1 MNGGAVR
8 PFHQA
13 VVVIVVAARQ
23 SVKLLPPPVN
33 AFLSGLRQPLYRTA
47 GASSPASLLKNLP
60 AYLAHRIFQAKRFL
74 HRFVHEQNPVRV
86 DIGHV
91 QIRLHTAHHGIVY
104 PVLQHIVFIQV
115 LIGKCHR
122 DNGQQ
127 EPEYGQFPVRPVAL
141 PGFFSKYRKSHKPYI
156 IADRQNRQTTFRHR
170 KRCERL

>member
-1 MNGGAVR
+1 MNGGAVC

-33 AFLSGLRQPLYRTA
+33 AFLPGLRQPLYRTA

-86 DIGHV
+86 DISHV

-156 IADRQNRQTTFRHR
+156 IADR
-170 KRCERL
+170 